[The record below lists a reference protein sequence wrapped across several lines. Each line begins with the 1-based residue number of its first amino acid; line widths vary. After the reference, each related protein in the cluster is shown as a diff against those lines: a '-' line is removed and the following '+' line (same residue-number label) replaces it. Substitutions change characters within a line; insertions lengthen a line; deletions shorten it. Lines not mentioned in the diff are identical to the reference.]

1 MSGVYGA
8 NKYSGNKYAPS
19 GEGGVSR
26 LPGARRAELLEETD
40 DGGGLIS
47 DIAWLLDT
55 PGAMV
60 RGALSG
66 TGALDAL
73 TQTAEERTTGREL
86 LRQANLVGDEDNWGN
101 FFAGI
106 GAEVALDPLSLVSGP
121 VNALT
126 KSGKLASK
134 AGLLARAPEL
144 LSRQFLAT
152 GGKGMSRELA
162 ERAAAG
168 AAKSGRKVAT
178 RTDVAGRP
186 LVGRRAAQRYGT
198 LQNLVDYADDPQAA
212 RRALL
217 EGLRGNEVQLERL
230 LPQTLGRDVGIGLPT
245 GQARVAF
252 NVPGGAA
259 YSDAMDALTSGL
271 RWGPIGR
278 TAAAIFDKNTGQALD
293 AESQAIYA
301 GANQAR
307 GLAEA
312 EARRESAYQAAKL
325 FQSAPEAFTEE
336 GNRAIGRLIERPAD
350 NKFQAVDDV
359 FASKHPAARQYVD
372 WWRSR
377 SEELADEFT
386 EAGLRGARFADP
398 NISGYLPRQADGML
412 RQYAYN
418 DPALRRELSTI
429 TSDQMRRTGELM
441 VPGGRDTIA
450 FDLSKDSFV
459 AGGKR
464 GARTDEEA
472 ATHIAQKL
480 YGTPTQEQL
489 KQSRGLAQILH
500 KLPDEVVSEVPLF
513 GQHPVQ
519 TISRYIQGRAGARAT
534 MEAIYD
540 SLAGST
546 NMNPANLAEGGRHI
560 SINEALQRVGGRS
573 VADEVGEVGAR
584 EHMRRRIGQLIGA
597 DADKVDLSTISVPE
611 ELVAKL
617 TKAREAFES
626 PEAALEFM
634 RTYQEYIRSL
644 KSGLLAWPSRINR
657 DLMSG
662 AYSNW
667 LENALD
673 VRSLPAVK
681 QLAKAFVGGA
691 YATGYDVARY
701 SAFDPKIVS
710 YLKTMPRY
718 ASVPTNDVAAQFYA
732 DLAAGGLLDVG
743 RSADNLAVVNRGNLA
758 ELLPGVEPQ
767 TFVFGKNSAVGELF
781 KKRNWKA
788 NPLDPDFWRADT
800 NPISRAGAKAGELS
814 DMVNRLTGY
823 MSLLRQGVEP
833 MEAARRMK
841 RAHVDYASLSPVE
854 KAVRD
859 IGIPFYAFASR
870 ILKEVSRQMLERPGG
885 RYGQGIRLY
894 ERMQESNEEEV
905 PEQLR
910 RQFAVAIDPDDPLF
924 GWMADQDGTST
935 TYFSDLDLPGYDQLN
950 MIQPGSLSRTA
961 GSFAQMLSP
970 PLRVGYEAL
979 SGRDLFFD
987 SPINEVSRG
996 YGPVSKLSRYVTG
1009 DDTAGTGKLSIA
1021 ADKLTDL
1028 VPYASRPL
1036 RALTG
1041 LLNADNKLPL
1051 STNAFVTAFNQAG
1064 AGKLRDVTAEDIR
1077 RGQIERLQRLAAP
1090 YTREY
1095 TIPSIPKGLEGRVP
1109 QDAVDALSLAREIQR
1124 EGRQLRRRRL
1134 ESRYSGRY

>member
-1 MSGVYGA
+1 MSGAYGT

-19 GEGGVSR
+19 GEEGVSR
-26 LPGARRAELLEETD
+26 MPGARRAELLEETD

-101 FFAGI
+101 FLAGI
-106 GAEVALDPLSLVSGP
+106 GAEIALDPLSLVSGP

-198 LQNLVDYADDPQAA
+198 LQDLVDYADDP
-212 RRALL
+212 
-217 EGLRGNEVQLERL
+217 GLRGNEAQLERL

-271 RWGPIGR
+271 RWGPVGR

-307 GLAEA
+307 ELAEA

-325 FQSAPEAFTEE
+325 YQSAPEAFTEE

-519 TISRYIQGRAGARAT
+519 TISRYMQGRAGARAT

-546 NMNPANLAEGGRHI
+546 NMNPANLAEGGRP
-560 SINEALQRVGGRS
+560 SRESAEGALRTKSERS
-573 VADEVGEVGAR
+573 VPASTCAAESGSSL
-584 EHMRRRIGQLIGA
+584 GQ
-597 DADKVDLSTISVPE
+597 TRT
-611 ELVAKL
+611 KL
-617 TKAREAFES
+617 TC
-626 PEAALEFM
+626 
-634 RTYQEYIRSL
+634 
-644 KSGLLAWPSRINR
+644 
-657 DLMSG
+657 
-662 AYSNW
+662 
-667 LENALD
+667 
-673 VRSLPAVK
+673 
-681 QLAKAFVGGA
+681 
-691 YATGYDVARY
+691 
-701 SAFDPKIVS
+701 
-710 YLKTMPRY
+710 PR
-718 ASVPTNDVAAQFYA
+718 
-732 DLAAGGLLDVG
+732 
-743 RSADNLAVVNRGNLA
+743 
-758 ELLPGVEPQ
+758 
-767 TFVFGKNSAVGELF
+767 
-781 KKRNWKA
+781 
-788 NPLDPDFWRADT
+788 
-800 NPISRAGAKAGELS
+800 
-814 DMVNRLTGY
+814 
-823 MSLLRQGVEP
+823 
-833 MEAARRMK
+833 
-841 RAHVDYASLSPVE
+841 SLSP
-854 KAVRD
+854 K
-859 IGIPFYAFASR
+859 S
-870 ILKEVSRQMLERPGG
+870 
-885 RYGQGIRLY
+885 
-894 ERMQESNEEEV
+894 
-905 PEQLR
+905 
-910 RQFAVAIDPDDPLF
+910 
-924 GWMADQDGTST
+924 W
-935 TYFSDLDLPGYDQLN
+935 
-950 MIQPGSLSRTA
+950 
-961 GSFAQMLSP
+961 SP
-970 PLRVGYEAL
+970 
-979 SGRDLFFD
+979 S
-987 SPINEVSRG
+987 
-996 YGPVSKLSRYVTG
+996 
-1009 DDTAGTGKLSIA
+1009 
-1021 ADKLTDL
+1021 
-1028 VPYASRPL
+1028 
-1036 RALTG
+1036 
-1041 LLNADNKLPL
+1041 
-1051 STNAFVTAFNQAG
+1051 
-1064 AGKLRDVTAEDIR
+1064 
-1077 RGQIERLQRLAAP
+1077 
-1090 YTREY
+1090 
-1095 TIPSIPKGLEGRVP
+1095 
-1109 QDAVDALSLAREIQR
+1109 
-1124 EGRQLRRRRL
+1124 
-1134 ESRYSGRY
+1134 